1 MKIFEKIEKKYS
13 KKTFQKN
20 QTFLIPFSF
29 QMDASFVQ
37 TLEQTL
43 SAVLSPDNAAIKQ
56 ATSALKSNF
65 YKNPMALPALIQ
77 ILQSNENDGL
87 KKLAAVEANKLV
99 PTQWESL
106 DASIQQQIRDTI
118 LPFAFTYP
126 KETVRHSTARLIA
139 EISNLDIPTN
149 KWDSLLNALVEAATD
164 SNQQTREMATYILF
178 CILETYPME
187 WLNHAQSFMDLF
199 SKTLQ
204 DVQSPNVQVNSILA
218 LEVLASFI
226 EEEEQLIGTLAAPFS
241 SLFPAM
247 IQVLKNSLTFD
258 DSEKTRELF
267 TAFNSFILLD
277 MQFLGNSFI
286 EILNVMVEVSANT
299 EVDPEIRGFA
309 LKTLTQCV
317 SYRKSKVV
325 QAQLG
330 PSLTQAAL
338 QIAAEEDE
346 EAEEKLSKEDEENE
360 NEEDEP
366 NSLALRFLNTL
377 AVNLP
382 PNQVIQ
388 PMMELVPQLLSS
400 QDQYQRHTA
409 LMAIAVSVEGAPDY
423 MSGQLPK
430 LIEMI
435 LTGFQDSSIIVQA
448 AALRTLVQLGEDLK
462 DAVAEYH
469 QSLLQP
475 IITII
480 DSTNKIMV
488 YKYATQALDTLIEY
502 TSSEAIRAYIEP
514 LMNKLF
520 QMLDTAESS
529 SLKTAIVSAIG
540 SVAYASGKAFSPYF
554 EHSIKLLE
562 KFIANMDHIDG
573 MTEDDIEL
581 RAQTF
586 ENISSMARAVG
597 SEAVGSYAEPLME
610 ASYVAINSTNGRLR
624 ESGFA
629 FISNM
634 AKVYGDQFTGFLER
648 IVPEILKCVDQEEFD
663 LQLDEDEEGAE
674 LDDAALAEKL
684 QIHTGISVE
693 KEVALIALADLALGT
708 KAGFAPYVSSC
719 IENLTRQ
726 VDESYSVREAALST
740 MWKIVKAMY
749 LAFGLDNATVQHLI
763 SAVRKLSI
771 QLMPDEFDM
780 NMIMTILDCF
790 FEFTKEFGKITVV
803 DAEDHESLQT
813 LLEQVAVILKNEHIC
828 QSTEQDPDTPDD
840 EDTSELDAV
849 LYDVALEV
857 LVSLAGAFHGDFAAI
872 FENFKADIYSQT
884 NSKSKSKRVSA
895 LGCLAEISNS
905 MGPSNPYSQEMLEL
919 FVNKLTT
926 DKSTEV
932 RGNAAY
938 GVGVVIENA
947 SFDTSAAYTTILS
960 ALSELLQRG
969 ATIASGD
976 NAEET
981 KEAVNRTFANAC
993 GCVSRL
999 ALKHEQSVPLGS
1011 ILPVLFAHL
1020 PLQTGFEEN
1029 TPIFALVMKLM
1040 APGAAGEGSS
1050 WLASNKAAVIAWLK
1064 VVFEKEAEKEK
1075 LLSESTL
1082 GREENVERLDQF
1094 RGDEKVKV
1102 GEFLKWL
1109 ESN

>member
-1 MKIFEKIEKKYS
+1 
-13 KKTFQKN
+13 
-20 QTFLIPFSF
+20 
-29 QMDASFVQ
+29 MDSAFVGS
-37 TLEQTL
+37 LEQTL
-43 SAVLSPDNAAIKQ
+43 AAVLSPDNAAIKQ
-56 ATSALKSNF
+56 ATAALKNNF
-65 YKNPMALPALIQ
+65 YKDPQALPALIQ
-77 ILQSNENDGL
+77 VLHTNQNDGL

-99 PTQWESL
+99 PKQWEAL
-106 DASIQQQIRDTI
+106 DGAVQQQIRDSL
-118 LPFAFTYP
+118 LPFAFSYP

-139 EISNLDIPTN
+139 EISNLDIPAKRWDGLLGSLVDASTN
-149 KWDSLLNALVEAATD
+149 PDL
-164 SNQQTREMATYILF
+164 QTREMATYVLF
-178 CILETYPME
+178 CVLETFPIE
-187 WLNHAQSFMDLF
+187 WLSHAQSFMDLF
-199 SKTLQ
+199 SKTLG
-204 DVQSPNVQVNSILA
+204 DVQSPNVQVNSVLA

-226 EEEEQLIGTLAAPFS
+226 EEEEDLVATLAGPFS
-241 SLFPAM
+241 TLFPGM
-247 IQVLKNSLTFD
+247 IQVLKNSLGFE

-286 EILNVMVEVSANT
+286 EILNVMVEVAVNA
-299 EVDPEIRGFA
+299 EADPEIRGFA

-317 SYRKSKVV
+317 SYRKSKIV

-338 QIAAEEDE
+338 RIAAEEDD

-366 NSLALRFLNTL
+366 TTLALRLLNTL

-388 PMMELVPQLLSS
+388 PIMELVPQLLAS
-400 QDQYQRHTA
+400 QDQFQRQTS
-409 LMAIAVSVEGAPDY
+409 LLAICVSVEGAPDY
-423 MSGQLPK
+423 MSTQLPK

-435 LTGFQDSSIIVQA
+435 LTGFQDSAIIVQA

-475 IITII
+475 IINII
-480 DSTNKIMV
+480 DSTDKIMV

-514 LMNKLF
+514 LMSKLF
-520 QMLDTAESS
+520 QMLDSAQSS

-540 SVAYASGKAFSPYF
+540 SVAYASGKAFAPYF
-554 EHSIKLLE
+554 EHSIQLLE

-573 MTEDDIEL
+573 MTEEDIEL

-624 ESGFA
+624 EAGFA

-663 LQLDEDEEGAE
+663 LNLDEDEDGAD
-674 LDDAALAEKL
+674 LDDAALADKL

-726 VDESYSVREAALST
+726 VDESYSIREAALST

-749 LAFGLDNATVQHLI
+749 LAFGADNATVQHLI
-763 SAVRKLSI
+763 AAVRKLSV

-790 FEFTKEFGKITVV
+790 YEFTKEFGKLAVV
-803 DAEDHESLQT
+803 DAEDHETLQT
-813 LLEQVAVILKNEHIC
+813 LLEQVAMVLKNEHIC
-828 QSTEQDPDTPDD
+828 QSTEQDPDTPED

-857 LVSLAGAFHGDFAAI
+857 LVSLSSAFHGDFAAI
-872 FENFKADIYSQT
+872 FENFRADIYAQT

-895 LGCLAEISNS
+895 LGCLAEISSN
-905 MGPSNPYSQEMLEL
+905 MGSTNPYSQELLEL
-919 FVNKLTT
+919 FVSKLTS

-938 GVGVVIENA
+938 GVGVVIEHA

-976 NAEET
+976 DAEET
-981 KEAVNRTFANAC
+981 KEAVNRTYANAC

-999 ALKHEQSVPLGS
+999 ALKHEQAVPLGS

-1050 WLASNKAAVIAWLK
+1050 WLAANKKAVVSWLK
-1064 VVFEKEAEKEK
+1064 VVFEKEAEKDK

-1094 RGDEKVKV
+1094 RGDEKAKV
-1102 GEFLKWL
+1102 SEFLKWV
-1109 ESN
+1109 EAN